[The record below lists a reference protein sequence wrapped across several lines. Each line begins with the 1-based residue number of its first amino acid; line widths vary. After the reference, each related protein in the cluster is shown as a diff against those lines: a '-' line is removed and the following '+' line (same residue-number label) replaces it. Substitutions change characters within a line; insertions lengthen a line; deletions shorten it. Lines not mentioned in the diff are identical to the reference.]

1 MADINPDDFIEKASA
16 LLKQNDRGGWTV
28 PSKDLYP
35 HQWLWDSC
43 FIAIGLRHLD
53 VARAQSELENLGRGQ
68 WSNGMLPD
76 MVFAASGENVRL
88 DAVLW
93 DSAISPHAPAN
104 VATSGI
110 TQPPMLAAAVLKV
123 GERLKVPQR
132 RSWYKK
138 MLPVIIKFHEW
149 LYNERDPKHEGLVTL
164 FHPYESGLDNS
175 PPWIEELKARGIPW
189 WVKVGE
195 KLPLGFLVEIIRRD
209 TRRAPPK
216 ERMSNTEALSFWV
229 ALRRLRRQA
238 YESKAAF
245 SKPYLAVQDLVFNS
259 ILIHSNQ
266 ALIQIAKTAGRELP
280 EKLLQDMK
288 RSEEAIERLWDE
300 QSGQYYCRSFISE
313 ELIKQPSAATFLPL
327 YTGAISKERAARLV
341 ELLGKR
347 SSFKTSWP
355 VPSTPVN
362 SEYFNPYEYWQGPT
376 WININWL
383 IIQGLRRYG
392 FDKEAGELAKRSIEL
407 VDKNGFGE
415 YFHPRTG
422 EALGAENF
430 SWTAA
435 LTIDLLKT
443 S

>member
-1 MADINPDDFIEKASA
+1 MDTTDFLEKAA
-16 LLKQNDRGGWTV
+16 TILKQNDRGAWTV

-53 VARAQSELENLGRGQ
+53 IARAQQELESLSRGQ

-76 MVFAASGENVRL
+76 MIFTGSGDDLGL
-88 DAVLW
+88 DKILW
-93 DSAISPHAPAN
+93 DSTINPYAPPR

-110 TQPPMLAAAVLKV
+110 TQPPMLAEAILLV
-123 GERLKVPQR
+123 GEKMKMPQR

-138 MLPVIIKFHEW
+138 MLPVIIKFHQW
-149 LYNERDPKHEGLVTL
+149 LYTERDPNREGLVTL

-175 PPWIEELKARGIPW
+175 PAWIEELKIRGIPW
-189 WVKVGE
+189 WVRFGK
-195 KLPLGFLVEIIRRD
+195 KLPLGFLIELIRRD

-216 ERMSNTEALSFWV
+216 ERMSNFEALSFWV

-238 YESKAAF
+238 YDSKTTF
-245 SKPYLAVQDLVFNS
+245 TKPYLAVQDLVFNS
-259 ILIHSNQ
+259 ILVRANH
-266 ALIQIAKTAGRELP
+266 ALTQIAKTAGRELP
-280 EKLLQDMK
+280 DKLVENMK
-288 RSEEAIERLWDE
+288 RSEQALESLWDE
-300 QSGQYYCRSFISE
+300 ESGQYYCRSFISKQ
-313 ELIKQPSAATFLPL
+313 LIKQPSAAVFLPL
-327 YTGAISKERAARLV
+327 YAGTISKARAKRLV
-341 ELLGKR
+341 ELLSKR
-347 SSFKTSWP
+347 GSFKTTWP
-355 VPSTPVN
+355 VPSTPVD

-392 FDKEAGELAKRSIEL
+392 FDKEADELAKRSVEL

-422 EALGAENF
+422 EPLGAENF

-435 LTIDLLKT
+435 LAIDLLK